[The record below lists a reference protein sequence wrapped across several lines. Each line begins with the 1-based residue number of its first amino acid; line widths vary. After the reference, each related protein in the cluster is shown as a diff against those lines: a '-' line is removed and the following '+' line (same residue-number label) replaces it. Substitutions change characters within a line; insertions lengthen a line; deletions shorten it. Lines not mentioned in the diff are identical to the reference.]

1 MRKVRKLRHWKQR
14 FDKNAKFIWRKPITW
29 LGEQV
34 TPGDPV
40 PEDLENNPT
49 KLRRFWGAHVIELAE
64 FEEPDVQTGQK
75 PAKAKKVEEPKTLL
89 GSDALP
95 SVIDVHGEEVPLGDV
110 VALAF
115 EHSGLTVEQWNE
127 QDGEAREAALQQT
140 VDWMCDL
147 GNEEPEQSEQDDAE
161 EPAEPAKVD
170 DRKPEDLV
178 TKETDRKWH
187 VEGVEGTFPSKTK
200 ALEAA
205 AELLKGDDAFL
216 E

>member
-34 TPGDPV
+34 TPGDPI

-49 KLRRFWGAHVIELAE
+49 KLRRFWEAHVIELAE

-75 PAKAKKVEEPKTLL
+75 PAKAEKTDVAQTLL
-89 GSDALP
+89 GSGTLP
-95 SVIDVHGEEVPLGDV
+95 SVLDVHGEEVQLGDV

-115 EHSGLTVEQWNE
+115 EHSGLTAEQWND
-127 QDGEAREAALQQT
+127 QDDEAREAALQQT
-140 VDWMCDL
+140 VDWMQDL
-147 GNEEPEQSEQDDAE
+147 GDEEPEQSEPDGAE
-161 EPAEPAKVD
+161 EPAKVV

-200 ALEAA
+200 AIEAA
-205 AELLKGDDAFL
+205 TELLAGDDAFL

>member
-49 KLRRFWGAHVIELAE
+49 KLRRFWEAHVIELAE

-75 PAKAKKVEEPKTLL
+75 PAKAEEPQPLL
-89 GSDALP
+89 GSDVLP
-95 SVIDVHGEEVPLGDV
+95 SVIDVHSEEVPLGDV
-110 VALAF
+110 VARAF

-127 QDGEAREAALQQT
+127 QDDGAREAALRQA

-147 GNEEPEQSEQDDAE
+147 GDEEPEQSEPDGAE
-161 EPAEPAKVD
+161 ETAEAD

-187 VEGVEGTFPSKTK
+187 VEGVEEVFPSKTK

-205 AELLKGDDAFL
+205 AELLKGDDFL